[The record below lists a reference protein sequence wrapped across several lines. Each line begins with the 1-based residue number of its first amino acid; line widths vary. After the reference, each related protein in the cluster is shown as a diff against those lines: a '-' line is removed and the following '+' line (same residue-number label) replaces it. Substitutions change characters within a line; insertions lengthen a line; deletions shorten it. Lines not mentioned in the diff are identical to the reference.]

1 MGPLRTNF
9 SEILIKIQNF
19 HSRKCFWKYRL
30 RNGGHFVQGGDELI
44 NSRTHSLGLFTHIHV
59 SVNFSSSFRLPF
71 LSILFGNY
79 TTLGRD
85 QFELKIKRHKNFIIV
100 HHSTLGRIGKR
111 VRIGNNKKCIIFVSE
126 FLAQWTIKD
135 RMQQSVFDKT
145 FRIQYKLGYHVLL
158 IEVQTVLYT
167 WFIKYENIKAICMY
181 VVMFSSCM

>member
-1 MGPLRTNF
+1 ML
-9 SEILIKIQNF
+9 LKISSAKWWPF
-19 HSRKCFWKYRL
+19 CS
-30 RNGGHFVQGGDELI
+30 GGYELI

-59 SVNFSSSFRLPF
+59 SVNFSSSLRLPF

-85 QFELKIKRHKNFIIV
+85 QFLLKIKRHKNFIIV

-126 FLAQWTIKD
+126 FLAQCTIKD

-167 WFIKYENIKAICMY
+167 WFIKYENIKAICMMY
-181 VVMFSSCM
+181 SCSVHACKEWKCKTPVNSLRPSDAYMCQ